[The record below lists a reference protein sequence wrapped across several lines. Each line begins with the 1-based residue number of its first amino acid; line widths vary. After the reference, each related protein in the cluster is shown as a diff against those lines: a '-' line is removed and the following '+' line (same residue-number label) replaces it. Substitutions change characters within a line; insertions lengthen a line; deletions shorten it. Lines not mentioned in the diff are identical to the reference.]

1 MQIVSWFDCT
11 YKIYFITVSTWK
23 ICTILHNLILLLIL
37 SWLIQ
42 CKYSIWLILLC
53 KTWEKIQ
60 QNVFN
65 HHGLVHK
72 NLAPHPEWIFQHL
85 CHPTKKR
92 TKKINQLTF
101 WQKRKKLTASNS
113 SGVKKNFSIILNGTI
128 KTTKN
133 GKAKAMGESFTAHKI
148 PNPTSCTIVNACIFH
163 VLTWKSKK

>member
-72 NLAPHPEWIFQHL
+72 NLAPRPEWIFQHL

-92 TKKINQLTF
+92 TKKKINQLTF
-101 WQKRKKLTASNS
+101 WPKNKKTYCFQFLWSEKEFQYHSQWYHQNHEKWEGQSN
-113 SGVKKNFSIILNGTI
+113 GWIL
-128 KTTKN
+128 
-133 GKAKAMGESFTAHKI
+133 HC
-148 PNPTSCTIVNACIFH
+148 P
-163 VLTWKSKK
+163 